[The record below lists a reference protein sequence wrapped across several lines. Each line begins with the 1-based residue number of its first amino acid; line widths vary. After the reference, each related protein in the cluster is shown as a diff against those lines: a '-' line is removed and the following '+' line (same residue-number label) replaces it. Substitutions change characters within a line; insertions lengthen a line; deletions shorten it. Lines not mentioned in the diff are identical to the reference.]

1 MPSET
6 AVVTFNVAHSIRKA
20 PVAAKLQRGRTLLK
34 GADRTR
40 VLSPIPEL
48 QLLKKKLQLYR

>member
-1 MPSET
+1 MPSEN
-6 AVVTFNVAHSIRKA
+6 AVVTFNVAHIIRNT
-20 PVAAKLQRGRTLLK
+20 PVAVKPQRGRTLLK
-34 GADRTR
+34 GVDRTR